1 MKTKLMALVIVAAGC
16 LWCGPHDS
24 ALALPDPTE
33 QLRPFVAQILQ
44 VLGDSEVDESAESK
58 VDRVMEVAKEGFDF
72 KEMSK
77 RVLGRHWKK
86 LSSEEQEQFVELFT
100 ELLKYAYVSKMGNYT
115 SQKVEYAKQRIR
127 GKRAQVQTVLV
138 DGARKIPV
146 SYIMMLR
153 GEQWKVYDVVVEG
166 VSLIRNYLEQ
176 FQEILR
182 KDDFGS
188 LTQQLEDKIVEFQ
201 KSETVG

>member
-1 MKTKLMALVIVAAGC
+1 MKTRLMVLVIIVAGC
-16 LWCGPHDS
+16 MWCGPRDN

-33 QLRPFVAQILQ
+33 QLRPFVAQIIH
-44 VLGDSEVDESAESK
+44 VLSDPKVDGAAESK
-58 VDRVMEVAKEGFDF
+58 VDRIMEVAKEGFDF
-72 KEMSK
+72 REMSK

-100 ELLKYAYVSKMGNYT
+100 ELLKYAYVSQMESYT
-115 SQKVEYAKQRIR
+115 DQKVEYAKQRIK

-138 DGARKIPV
+138 DGERKIPV
-146 SYIMMLR
+146 SYIMLLR

-182 KDDFGS
+182 KDDFRS
-188 LTQQLEDKIVEFQ
+188 LTQQLKNKIAEFQ
-201 KSETVG
+201 KSTIVG

>member
-1 MKTKLMALVIVAAGC
+1 MKTKIMALVIVVAGC

-33 QLRPFVAQILQ
+33 QLRPFVAQIIQ
-44 VLGDSEVDESAESK
+44 VLGASKVDESAESK

-86 LSSEEQEQFVELFT
+86 LSSEEQKQFVELFT
-100 ELLKYAYVSKMGNYT
+100 ELLKYAYVSQMDNYT
-115 SQKVEYAKQRIR
+115 NQKVEYTKQRIR

-182 KDDFGS
+182 KDDFAS
-188 LTQQLEDKIVEFQ
+188 LTQQLKNKIFEFQ
-201 KSETVG
+201 ESKAVG

>member
-1 MKTKLMALVIVAAGC
+1 MKKRLMAVVIVVAGC
-16 LWCGPHDS
+16 MWSGAYDN

-33 QLRPFVAQILQ
+33 QLRPFVAQIIQ
-44 VLGDSEVDESAESK
+44 VLSGPGDDGAAESK
-58 VDRVMEVAKEGFDF
+58 VDRIMAVAQEGFDF
-72 KEMSK
+72 REMSK
-77 RVLGRHWKK
+77 RVLGRHWKEI
-86 LSSEEQEQFVELFT
+86 SPEEQEQFVELFT
-100 ELLKYAYVSKMGNYT
+100 ELLKYAYVSQMENYT
-115 SQKVEYAKQRIR
+115 NQKVEYGKQRIR

-138 DGARKIPV
+138 DGERKIPV
-146 SYIMMLR
+146 SYIMLLR

-182 KDDFGS
+182 KDDFKN
-188 LTQQLEDKIVEFQ
+188 LTQQLKNKIVEFQ

>member
-1 MKTKLMALVIVAAGC
+1 MKTKLMALVIVVAGC

-44 VLGDSEVDESAESK
+44 VLSDPVVEESAEGK

-72 KEMSK
+72 REMSK

-100 ELLKYAYVSKMGNYT
+100 ELLKYAYVSQMDNYT
-115 SQKVEYAKQRIR
+115 SQKVEYGKQRIR
-127 GKRAQVQTVLV
+127 GKRAEVQTVLV
-138 DGARKIPV
+138 DGAREISV

-176 FQEILR
+176 FQEILG

-188 LTQQLEDKIVEFQ
+188 LTQQLETKIVEFQ

>member
-1 MKTKLMALVIVAAGC
+1 MKTRLMALVIVVAGC

-33 QLRPFVAQILQ
+33 QLRPLVAQIIQ
-44 VLGDSEVDESAESK
+44 VLGDSVVEESAEKK

-72 KEMSK
+72 REMSK

-100 ELLKYAYVSKMGNYT
+100 ELLKYAYVSQMDNYT
-115 SQKVEYAKQRIR
+115 SQKVEYGKQRIK

-188 LTQQLEDKIVEFQ
+188 LTQQLKNKIVEFQ
-201 KSETVG
+201 GSETVG

>member
-1 MKTKLMALVIVAAGC
+1 MKTRLIALMMVVAGC
-16 LWCGPHDS
+16 MWCGPRDS

-44 VLGDSEVDESAESK
+44 VLSDPVVGETAEGK

-72 KEMSK
+72 REMSK
-77 RVLGRHWKK
+77 RVLGKHWKEI
-86 LSSEEQEQFVELFT
+86 SSKEQNEFVELFT
-100 ELLKYAYVSKMGNYT
+100 ELLKYAYVSQMDNYT
-115 SQKVEYAKQRIR
+115 NQKVEYGNQRIR
-127 GKRAQVQTVLV
+127 GKRAEVQTVV
-138 DGARKIPV
+138 VSGDREIPV
-146 SYIMMLR
+146 FYIMMLR

-182 KDDFGS
+182 KDDFGG
-188 LTQQLEDKIVEFQ
+188 LTQQLKNKIVEFQ